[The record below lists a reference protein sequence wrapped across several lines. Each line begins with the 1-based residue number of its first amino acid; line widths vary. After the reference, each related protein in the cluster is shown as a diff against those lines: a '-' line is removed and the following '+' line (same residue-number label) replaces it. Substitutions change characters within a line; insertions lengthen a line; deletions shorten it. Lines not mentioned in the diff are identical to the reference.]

1 MEFYSKLLTTYCQLL
16 IANFQMVVLPKCFCS
31 CTCVKNSDIGIKI
44 FNHLT
49 CNMLAVSIS
58 SWQYAVS
65 GWQLTVGYRILN
77 SKAIRIWKQSQRLNN
92 NYMNRLRFKSYVL
105 ALVKGSTKRP
115 RNNSFE
121 LFSQTHGIMA
131 CF

>member
-1 MEFYSKLLTTYCQLL
+1 M
-16 IANFQMVVLPKCFCS
+16 
-31 CTCVKNSDIGIKI
+31 
-44 FNHLT
+44 
-49 CNMLAVSIS
+49 
-58 SWQYAVS
+58 
-65 GWQLTVGYRILN
+65 
-77 SKAIRIWKQSQRLNN
+77 KQSQRLNN

-105 ALVKGSTKRP
+105 VCVKGSTKRP